1 MKIMKIWTMKT
12 TMGSTLM
19 DPAEAAL
26 LAIVLKNSRWPELQ
40 QVAVVHALNHL
51 AEALEKAEAGVA
63 SMDNAGMAQLHQRMR
78 VVRLQRGVVV
88 ELEPLPAHPQQ
99 PQMKPRHRH

>member
-51 AEALEKAEAGVA
+51 VEALEKEEAGVA

-78 VVRLQRGVVV
+78 VVRLQRVVVV
-88 ELEPLPAHPQQ
+88 ELEPLPAPPQQ
-99 PQMKPRHRH
+99 PQMKPRHKH